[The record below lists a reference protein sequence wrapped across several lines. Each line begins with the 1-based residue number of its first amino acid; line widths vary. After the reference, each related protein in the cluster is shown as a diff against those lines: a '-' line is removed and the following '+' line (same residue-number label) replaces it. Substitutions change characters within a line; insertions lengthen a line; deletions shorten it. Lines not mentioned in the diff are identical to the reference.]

1 MTLNNH
7 KQTVSHLTF
16 TALMAAAMCI
26 LGPMSVPIGAIPISL
41 TNLVICLAAW
51 VLGPRLGAA
60 SVAVY
65 LMLGAV
71 GLPVFSGYAGGLA
84 KLLGPTG
91 SYLIG
96 FIAQAAIGGWAVEH
110 SHGRPLW
117 SGLGMAAGIAV
128 CYAFGTAWFMVQM
141 GCTLAYA
148 LGVCVVPFIPFDLVK
163 VVISSGVGSVLR
175 SRLIQAGLL
184 NRNL

>member
-1 MTLNNH
+1 M
-7 KQTVSHLTF
+7 
-16 TALMAAAMCI
+16 
-26 LGPMSVPIGAIPISL
+26 P
-41 TNLVICLAAW
+41 AAW
-51 VLGPRLGAA
+51 PNCWA
-60 SVAVY
+60 
-65 LMLGAV
+65 
-71 GLPVFSGYAGGLA
+71 
-84 KLLGPTG
+84 PTG
-91 SYLIG
+91 GYLIG

-128 CYAFGTAWFMVQM
+128 CYAFGTAWFMIQM

-175 SRLIQAGLL
+175 SG
-184 NRNL
+184 